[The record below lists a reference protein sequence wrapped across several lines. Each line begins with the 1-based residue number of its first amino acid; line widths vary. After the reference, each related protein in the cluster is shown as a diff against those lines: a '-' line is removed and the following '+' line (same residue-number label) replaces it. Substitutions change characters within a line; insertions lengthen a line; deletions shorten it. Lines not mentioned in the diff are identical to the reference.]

1 VRRVFASPR
10 LENVERVAQI
20 LRDAGIQT
28 RITHG
33 RSYKGGLRGDFSY
46 IDHTRS
52 EPIPAVWV
60 VRSEDQPAAREIL
73 RNSGLLDSTRVE
85 TGYSLPAFRS
95 EEPAAVDEPGRKRA
109 FRLKAGLLLAIA
121 VVLALTF
128 VSLRKPQRAMPAT
141 AAAPA
146 LPAGLS
152 PTPDALAV
160 AVLAGELP
168 TRAGQSVCLS
178 IDGHDPAPSLLALL
192 PATPGTV
199 LPASR
204 CATHPESAR
213 LGVSGFQAPATGNRS
228 GSIVLER
235 RRNASA
241 PPVRQTYDVSRAA
254 SGWRVIEPYLP

>member
-128 VSLRKPQRAMPAT
+128 VSLRKPQPAT
-141 AAAPA
+141 PAPAAAPA
-146 LPAGLS
+146 LAAGVS

-168 TRAGQSVCLS
+168 TRAGQAVCLS
-178 IDGHDPAPSLLALL
+178 IDDHDPAPSLMAML

-199 LPASR
+199 WPVSQCASR
-204 CATHPESAR
+204 PDLVR
-213 LGVSGFQAPATGNRS
+213 LAIGSYRAAPTGA
-228 GSIVLER
+228 GTVVLAR
-235 RRNASA
+235 RRRATA
-241 PPVRQTYDVSRAA
+241 PPLRGTKQ
-254 SGWRVIEPYLP
+254 G